1 MGQFLC
7 DPPSVE
13 GWHFGAEWIDSGS
26 LVKRINFVA
35 DAVSNTNYPG
45 VQAMVRRIAAEGD
58 LSPMEF
64 VDACLDQL
72 GPLEVME
79 DTRQQLL
86 VMAEKGGGLRW
97 DTEEN
102 RKASALKVG
111 DMFGLIAA
119 TREYQLA

>member
-1 MGQFLC
+1 M
-7 DPPSVE
+7 
-13 GWHFGAEWIDSGS
+13 I
-26 LVKRINFVA
+26 
-35 DAVSNTNYPG
+35 
-45 VQAMVRRIAAEGD
+45 RRIAAEGD

-72 GPLEVME
+72 GPLEVMD
-79 DTRQQLL
+79 DTRQELL

-102 RKASALKVG
+102 RNASALKVG
-111 DMFGLIAA
+111 DMFSLIAA